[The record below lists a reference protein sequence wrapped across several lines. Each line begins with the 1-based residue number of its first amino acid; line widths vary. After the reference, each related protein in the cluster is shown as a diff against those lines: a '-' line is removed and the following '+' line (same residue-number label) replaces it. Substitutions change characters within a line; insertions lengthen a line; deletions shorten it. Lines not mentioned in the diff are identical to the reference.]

1 MESEAAR
8 DSNERFDRLEMNER
22 RLQQLTVNETRLPEY
37 KKSSL
42 PTTEFFD
49 PNWLSLIKL
58 YQNNLLPVQVIAK
71 KETQQWFQYFPNQDN
86 PAES

>member
-1 MESEAAR
+1 MSEGYSSSLLMR
-8 DSNERFDRLEMNER
+8 QGFLNI
-22 RLQQLTVNETRLPEY
+22 

>member
-37 KKSSL
+37 KKK
-42 PTTEFFD
+42 
-49 PNWLSLIKL
+49 LITYDGVFWPKL
-58 YQNNLLPVQVIAK
+58 AK
-71 KETQQWFQYFPNQDN
+71 
-86 PAES
+86 SH